1 MNNRNKLRIIT
12 GLYIL
17 YDIRKQIKK
26 ELHL

>member
-1 MNNRNKLRIIT
+1 MNNKNKLRIIT

>member
-1 MNNRNKLRIIT
+1 MNNKNKLRILA

-17 YDIRKQIKK
+17 YDIRKQIKR